1 MKLHQILTEV
11 PKPEERREIRQT
23 DWAGPREIASWL
35 KKRNFKKIGSGA
47 YSVAYARAR
56 SDKVVKFS
64 KIEDYCWL
72 KFAKFVKGTRSR
84 HLPQIFDLVEYKSA
98 SGQKLFVTVLEKLK
112 PVKFENIDWTGYN
125 KGILSWLV
133 NEEVI
138 YKVNTKRV
146 QNQIGKIL
154 GFESANSEEFFKE
167 IYKHAKRF
175 ERSNKSFAN
184 IYRQLK
190 QKVGKKCFIDIHD
203 GNVFYRASTN
213 SFVFL
218 DPYA

>member
-11 PKPEERREIRQT
+11 PKPHERSEIRQT
-23 DWAGPREIASWL
+23 EWRGPREIAAWL

-47 YSVAYARAR
+47 FSVAYARAR

-64 KIEDYCWL
+64 KYEDYCWL

-84 HLPQIFDLVEYKSA
+84 HLPQIFDLVEYESA
-98 SGQKLFVTVLEKLK
+98 SGEKLFVTVLEKLT

-125 KGILSWLV
+125 KGILSWFVDEL
-133 NEEVI
+133 VI
-138 YKVNTKRV
+138 YDVNTIRV
-146 QNQIGKIL
+146 QKQISKIL
-154 GFESANSEEFFKE
+154 GYEFTDTDTFFKN
-167 IYKHAKRF
+167 IRKSAKRF
-175 ERSNKSFAN
+175 ERSNRSFAN
-184 IYRQLK
+184 VYRQLK
-190 QKVGKKCFIDIHD
+190 QKVGKKCFIDIHH
-203 GNVFYRASTN
+203 GNVFYRESTN